1 MLEKTP
7 LEQLRETEPAR
18 ILVVDDDED
27 MLALLK
33 LYLQQAGYRVKTA
46 ESALEGL
53 ELLDEFTP
61 DVMCVDFMMPGM
73 DGQALARQIRS
84 RQDMLYVPIVMLTA
98 AGAASLKSESRV
110 SESTKIASLDSGV
123 DAFLNKP
130 VNYEELR
137 VTIRAMLRLK
147 AAQDKMLDALER
159 VAQVQDELLAYE
171 RAEGQQ
177 EAILSTINTYTAEL
191 CQPLSEAHTATD
203 HLQLLLEGLPGCNT
217 QELPQLA
224 AQAQIRL
231 NELWAALT
239 KASQTLGRLK
249 TTGQAIT
256 AKPK

>member
-1 MLEKTP
+1 MLEKTQ

-27 MLALLK
+27 MLVLLK
-33 LYLQQAGYRVKTA
+33 LYLQQAGYRVETA

-84 RQDMLYVPIVMLTA
+84 RRDMLYVPIVMLTA
-98 AGAASLKSESRV
+98 AGASSLNSESKV
-110 SESTKIASLDSGV
+110 SENTKIASLDSGV

-159 VAQVQDELLAYE
+159 VAHVQDELLAYE
-171 RAEGQQ
+171 RAEGQH
-177 EAILSTINTYTAEL
+177 EAMLSTINTYTVEL
-191 CQPLSEAHTATD
+191 YQPLSEAHTATD
-203 HLQLLLEGLPGCNT
+203 QLQTLLEGLPSCTT

-224 AQAQIRL
+224 AQAQIWL

-239 KASQTLGRLK
+239 KASQTLDRLK
-249 TTGQAIT
+249 TTGQTIT
-256 AKPK
+256 NKA